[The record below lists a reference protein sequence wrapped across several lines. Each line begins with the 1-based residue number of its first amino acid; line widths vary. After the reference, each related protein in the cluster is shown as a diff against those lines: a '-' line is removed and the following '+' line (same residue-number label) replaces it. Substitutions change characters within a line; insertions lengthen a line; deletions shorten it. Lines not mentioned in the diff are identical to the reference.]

1 MMPLLLLVATALHD
15 AAWTGDPDKVRQLL
29 DHGAA
34 INARTPET
42 GSTPLDY
49 AVVTNHIAVVD
60 VLLHRGAK
68 INSALTSA
76 ASRGYTEI
84 TKLLLESGA
93 PVTSAPLEEAAQK
106 GHTEVVK
113 LLLERHADPLPAMR
127 SAVLRGDTAMV
138 TLLAGYGLADGML
151 HDAALRGYTEIAA
164 ILLAKGAEIDA
175 RDQYGATPLHT
186 AALKGHMDLVKLLIE
201 HGANINARETDSGS
215 TPLYAAASL
224 GHADVVDVLLDHGA
238 DSAIPGK
245 TGRTAAEAA
254 TQNGYPEIAQTLLT
268 KGTKNPWN

>member
-1 MMPLLLLVATALHD
+1 MMPLLLLVASALHD
-15 AAWTGDPDKVRQLL
+15 AAWTGDTDKVRQLL

-68 INSALTSA
+68 INSSLTIA

-93 PVTSAPLEEAAQK
+93 PVTSEPLEEAVQK
-106 GHTEVVK
+106 GHTEVAK
-113 LLLERHADPLPAMR
+113 LLLDHHADSLPSMR
-127 SAVLRGDTAMV
+127 AAVLRGDAPMV
-138 TLLAGYGLADGML
+138 QILAGYGLADGML
-151 HDAALRGYTEIAA
+151 HDAALRGYTEIAV
-164 ILLAKGAEIDA
+164 ILLAKGAEIDG

-186 AALKGHMDLVKLLIE
+186 AALKGQMDLVKLLIE

-224 GHADVVDVLLDHGA
+224 GHADVVNVLLERGA
-238 DSAIPGK
+238 DAAIPNK
-245 TGRTAAEAA
+245 TGRTAAEVA
-254 TQNGYPEIAQTLLT
+254 TQNGYPEIAQTLLP